1 MGAATS
7 SLIGK
12 LDQLAESAAKAAQRL
27 LGYAPQLLA
36 AFGTPLSQRIT
47 EIEGL
52 FSKVGLSLSDSIANA
67 SDASQQKLSTL
78 FSGIAPVANAAL
90 KGLIPGFSAIGD
102 GLSAAFSKIP
112 PSAIAAFDAI
122 DAALLKTVTKIQSAA
137 TNIPNAFGAAANTT
151 GYISGVREPLE
162 VFNALSGVV
171 SGVSGKIFSLT
182 QQVGLFGLGLQQL
195 QGLIT
200 SGPFSALI
208 GQNIE
213 LQQQLLSTQ
222 ASLVATNRIF
232 NGDQLIKGSK
242 EAILSLAVPV
252 KQAIKQ
258 LEIGSRELSNVT
270 SKDLVPIFSIVAGEA
285 GRIGTSLKG
294 ATDLTLSFSAALGT
308 LGIPLFQANQEIRS
322 ILNGQIDNNSRL
334 AIQLQIT
341 SAMVQQWKAQGT
353 LVQELTKRLEPLRE
367 GNKLAADQVGNL
379 GSNIKDIFEIIQRT
393 AGAPLLE
400 PIVKQ
405 LREVYT
411 FLDRNQ
417 ASIGAFISSLL
428 KYAVTAAGAI
438 REAIGTIGTAIAP
451 LARLVPTYL
460 FESLANVAVGLASA
474 IKTTI
479 AVLQPFINIFT
490 VLAQAAVAAS
500 GPILQLYLQF
510 KVLEVTT
517 RVLFGSF
524 GLLANILPVVGE
536 VLFLLG
542 GRTQAVVG
550 LFGSLTTE
558 LRGGTATALLLGKNL
573 AILPGAMGALAKSIP
588 LVGGAL
594 APLIPQLAT
603 FGIGLVTLGQ
613 RFPIV
618 QEILNKFSSQ
628 VPQIAQSLSTLAASN
643 GLPKVAALFG
653 ELGAQANLA
662 AFANTKM
669 EVAITAASTAA
680 RAAVIR
686 MGLFAAGITIA
697 AVAINEL
704 IIKNQAAIDTLKS
717 FGQFLSDV
725 GSAIYIVLS
734 QPLTYLAAAIA
745 AVSYAITAQLLP
757 STAALKIA
765 MLSGLGGAVTAVT
778 AQMLKY
784 AEVMKAIGFVQSAA
798 GAQALAAQIQVVA
811 AASAAGTLTVGGLTT
826 SLGTMAVAAAVAL
839 APLALIAGGLVLI
852 AKTYQHTLG
861 IVERGGS
868 VVPSVVANIVDVIKG
883 KLGPALSLLPPQIQ
897 AIIFALDKLKGIKID
912 GAIAPTIASANKAL
926 ADSTGIND
934 ELKAAIE
941 RTNKAKEKGLALT
954 EEELKL
960 NNEVVKK
967 AAGQLLILE
976 GEISN
981 ARRDL
986 NAAKDPE
993 TKKQLESKIS
1003 QLEARRDTLLL
1014 ADAEGNLAR
1023 INRQLTFAKKDL
1035 NNIKGEDEKKLAE
1048 QQIVDLEKQKE
1059 KLEGVESK
1067 INLKPIIL
1075 TDFGNTEKVL
1085 KDRVKA
1091 AQAILE
1097 TPFDAK
1103 ALKQAVG
1110 DLVDLTQQQL
1120 EIGTVNIEVAA
1131 NRIKD
1136 ALKIG
1141 QLEPE
1146 ERAKLEKALTG
1157 IIKNEYELR
1166 ASAFDALIATQ
1177 QRKLKGGEVDEVEG
1191 EKEVTRLKTEQY
1203 KERLEGLDAQIR
1215 AELAMQKLRTGKSGE
1230 EDGNYSQ
1237 AYKKLVIERQKV
1249 EEESNIFILEDTQK
1263 RLDKQLELIARQ
1275 TSKLTDAITE
1285 AETQSNTEIQELLN
1299 KQSITQTQ
1307 ANELR
1312 ERSTRERLQ
1321 KELALEKTNLDELNR
1336 LEKPTDP
1343 AKRDEF
1349 ERKVR
1354 ASKIKTSQL
1363 TLQLAEEEQ
1372 RRQSAVFAS
1381 FSEKLERQTKA
1392 MSTAIGRQS
1401 NEYQKQ
1407 ITVLNQMS
1415 TILSNQNKLM
1425 EQRQSLAGAIAG
1437 YVESDLKLL
1446 AETSKSEEEKAYYEK
1461 AAAAERLQFLVQE
1474 QGFAR
1479 AKLELSIQQKR
1490 IEDAQALRQN
1500 QIDQLS
1506 ATSEAAQ
1513 AQANLKK
1520 VEADPNALP
1529 EAIEAAKLDLQVKTQ
1544 KILVEQDKGTLLGES
1559 VRINRQ
1565 GEGFQRTE
1573 LGLKQDT
1580 ELRRAK
1586 LDFAKTLPGELGE
1599 GAVGRLRNEARFNV
1613 GFERPR
1619 DAIREAQDR
1628 IFADSPNEG
1637 RSLRRAEQSFNPPPA
1652 PDYSQTEVAA
1662 NQLGVKGR
1670 NLFYGKPPDVDYS
1683 QTQSA
1688 ANQLGIKGRDL
1699 FYGEIEKQFK
1709 GIQLSTGVT
1718 VPTDLRL
1725 NYLLEG
1731 SKDQV
1736 SELKA
1741 LVKNAEKQIIL
1752 SEKAAIHLQAIASRK
1767 PPAPKDA
1774 PKPKPEFVSFDGAPL

>member
-1 MGAATS
+1 LNANSVVNLTLSVTDQFSATTEKMGAATS
-7 SLIGK
+7 ALISK
-12 LDQLAESAAKAAQRL
+12 LDLLAESAAKAAQRL

-47 EIEGL
+47 EVEGL
-52 FSKVGLSLSDSIANA
+52 FSRVGLSLSDSIANA
-67 SDASQQKLSTL
+67 SDASQQKFSTL
-78 FSGIAPVANAAL
+78 FSGLAPLANASL
-90 KGLIPGFSAIGD
+90 KGLIPGFAVIGD

-112 PSAIAAFDAI
+112 PNAIAAFDAI
-122 DAALLKTVTKIQSAA
+122 DAALLKTITKIEAVS
-137 TNIPNAFGAAANTT
+137 TKIPNAFGAAANVT
-151 GYISGVREPLE
+151 GFLSGVREPLDI
-162 VFNALSGVV
+162 FNALSGAVT
-171 SGVSGKIFSLT
+171 GVAGKIFSLT
-182 QQVGLFGLGLQQL
+182 QQVGFFGLAL
-195 QGLIT
+195 QGLQSLVN

-232 NGDQLIKGSK
+232 QGDQLIKGS
-242 EAILSLAVPV
+242 EQAILALAVPV

-258 LEIGSRELSNVT
+258 LEKGSRELSNVT
-270 SKDLVPIFSIVAGEA
+270 SKALVPIFSIVAGEA
-285 GRIGTSLKG
+285 GKIGTSLKG

-308 LGIPLFQANQEIRS
+308 LNIPLFQANQEIRS
-322 ILNGQIDNNSRL
+322 ILDGQIDNNSRL
-334 AIQLQIT
+334 AQQLQIT

-353 LVQELTKRLEPLRE
+353 LVQELTKRLEPLRA

-405 LREVYT
+405 LKEVYNY
-411 FLDRNQ
+411 LDKNQ
-417 ASIGAFISSLL
+417 GSIGDFISSLL
-428 KYAVTAAGAI
+428 KYATTAGAAI
-438 REAIGTIGTAIAP
+438 RDAIGTIGTAIEP
-451 LARLVPTYL
+451 LAKLIPTYL
-460 FESLANVAVGLASA
+460 FESLANVAVALASA

-510 KVLEVTT
+510 KVLEVSA

-536 VLFLLG
+536 LLFVFG

-550 LFGSLTTE
+550 LFGSLTTA
-558 LRGGTATALLLGKNL
+558 LGGGTAVALLLGKNL
-573 AILPGAMGALAKSIP
+573 SILPGAMGALAKSIP
-588 LVGGAL
+588 LVGGVL

-613 RFPIV
+613 RFPVV
-618 QEILNKFSSQ
+618 QEILSKFSAKI
-628 VPQIAQSLSTLAASN
+628 PEIAQSLSTLAANN
-643 GLPKVAALFG
+643 GLPKVASLFG
-653 ELGAQANLA
+653 ELGSQASLA

-669 EVAITAASTAA
+669 EVAITAASVAA
-680 RAAVIR
+680 RNAVIR
-686 MGLFAAGITIA
+686 MGLFAVGITVA

-704 IIKNQAAIDTLKS
+704 IIKNEAAIALLKS

-725 GSAIYIVLS
+725 GSAIYIALT

-745 AVSYAITAQLLP
+745 AVAYAITAQLLP
-757 STAALKIA
+757 STLALRLA
-765 MLSGLGGAVTAVT
+765 LLSGIGGVITVVT
-778 AQMLKY
+778 AQILRY
-784 AEVMKAIGFVQSAA
+784 AEVMKTIGFVQASA
-798 GAQALAAQIQVVA
+798 GAQALVAQFAAVST
-811 AASAAGTLTVGGLTT
+811 SAGAGTLTVTGF
-826 SLGTMAVAAAVAL
+826 AVAVGRMTLSIAAAL
-839 APLALIAGGLVLI
+839 APLALIAGGIFLI
-852 AKTYQHTLG
+852 STAYQESLKN
-861 IVERGGS
+861 VES
-868 VVPSVVANIVDVIKG
+868 
-883 KLGPALSLLPPQIQ
+883 
-897 AIIFALDKLKGIKID
+897 
-912 GAIAPTIASANKAL
+912 GAIAPTLESANKAL
-926 ADSTGIND
+926 ADSAAINN
-934 ELKAAIE
+934 ELNAAIE
-941 RTNKAKEKGLALT
+941 RTNAAKKKGIALT
-954 EEELKL
+954 EEELRL

-967 AAGQLLILE
+967 AAAQLLKLE

-981 ARRDL
+981 ARKDL
-986 NAAKDPE
+986 NVAKGDDA
-993 TKKQLESKIS
+993 KKQLESKIA
-1003 QLEARRDTLLL
+1003 QLESRRDSLLL
-1014 ADAEGNLAR
+1014 ADAEGNLKR
-1023 INRQLTFAKKDL
+1023 INRQLDFARKDL

-1048 QQIVDLEKQKE
+1048 QQIADLEKQKE
-1059 KLEGVESK
+1059 TLEGVELN
-1067 INLKPIIL
+1067 IQLKPIIL
-1075 TDFGNTEKVL
+1075 QDFGNTEKVL

-1091 AQAILE
+1091 AQAILA
-1097 TPFDAK
+1097 TPYDAK

-1120 EIGTVNIEVAA
+1120 EIGVVNIEVAA

-1157 IIKNEYELR
+1157 IIKTEYELR
-1166 ASAFDALIATQ
+1166 ASAFDALISTQ
-1177 QRKLKGGEVDEVEG
+1177 QRKLKEGAVDEVDG
-1191 EKEVTRLKTEQY
+1191 ERELGRLKLEQY

-1215 AELAMQKLRTGKSGE
+1215 AELALQELRTGKAAD
-1230 EDGNYSQ
+1230 EDGNYTQ
-1237 AYKKLVIERQKV
+1237 AYKKLVIERQKL
-1249 EEESNIFILEDTQK
+1249 EEESNTFIIEDTQK
-1263 RLDKQLELIARQ
+1263 RLDKQIELIERQ
-1275 TSKLTDAITE
+1275 RTKLADAITS
-1285 AETQSNTEIQELLN
+1285 AEVESNTKIQSLLN
-1299 KQSITQTQ
+1299 EQSITQTL
-1307 ANELR
+1307 ASELR
-1312 ERSTRERLQ
+1312 ERSTRERLDR
-1321 KELALEKTNLDELNR
+1321 EFALEKANLYELNT
-1336 LEKPTDP
+1336 LAKPLDP

-1349 ERKVR
+1349 ERKLR

-1372 RRQSAVFAS
+1372 RHQGAVFAT
-1381 FSEKLERQTKA
+1381 FSEQLERQTKA
-1392 MSTAIGRQS
+1392 MSTAISRQS

-1415 TILSNQNKLM
+1415 TILANQNKLM

-1437 YVESDLKLL
+1437 YIESDLKLL

-1474 QGFAR
+1474 QSFAR

-1506 ATSEAAQ
+1506 ATAEAAQ

-1520 VEADPNALP
+1520 TEADPNALP

-1586 LDFAKTLPGELGE
+1586 LDFAKTLPGDLGE
-1599 GAVGRLRNEARFNV
+1599 GAIGRLRNEARFNV
-1613 GFERPR
+1613 GFDRPR
-1619 DAIREAQDR
+1619 DAIQRGVDR
-1628 IFADSPNEG
+1628 IFDAPTDREDKQLS
-1637 RSLRRAEQSFNPPPA
+1637 RAERQFR
-1652 PDYSQTEVAA
+1652 
-1662 NQLGVKGR
+1662 GV
-1670 NLFYGKPPDVDYS
+1670 
-1683 QTQSA
+1683 
-1688 ANQLGIKGRDL
+1688 
-1699 FYGEIEKQFK
+1699 QF
-1709 GIQLSTGVT
+1709 QTGVT
-1718 VPTDLRL
+1718 VPTDLRI
-1725 NYLLEG
+1725 NYLIKE
-1731 SKDQV
+1731 SQDQTT
-1736 SELKA
+1736 ELKA
-1741 LVKNAEKQIIL
+1741 LVKNAEKQTAL
-1752 SEKAAIHLQAIASRK
+1752 GEKAGIHLQAIASRK
-1767 PPAPKDA
+1767 PPAAKDLPKL
-1774 PKPKPEFVSFDGAPL
+1774 KPEFVSFEGAPL

>member
-1 MGAATS
+1 LNANSVVNLTLSVTDQFSAATEKMGS
-7 SLIGK
+7 ATTALISK
-12 LDQLAESAAKAAQRL
+12 LDLLAESAAKAAQRL

-52 FSKVGLSLSDSIANA
+52 FSRVGLSLSDSIANA
-67 SDASQQKLSTL
+67 SDASQQKFSTL
-78 FSGIAPVANAAL
+78 FSGIAPLANASL
-90 KGLIPGFSAIGD
+90 KGLIPGFAVIGD

-122 DAALLKTVTKIQSAA
+122 DAALLKTITKIEAVS
-137 TNIPNAFGAAANTT
+137 TKIPNAFGAAANVT
-151 GYISGVREPLE
+151 GSLSGVREPLE
-162 VFNALSGVV
+162 IFNALSGAV
-171 SGVSGKIFSLT
+171 SGVSSKLFSLT
-182 QQVGLFGLGLQQL
+182 QQVGLFGLGIQQL
-195 QGLIT
+195 QGLVT

-232 NGDQLIKGSK
+232 QGDQLIKGSQQ
-242 EAILSLAVPV
+242 AILSLAVPV

-258 LEIGSRELSNVT
+258 LEVGSRELSNVT

-285 GRIGTSLKG
+285 GKIGTSLKG

-322 ILNGQIDNNSRL
+322 ILDGQIDNNSRL
-334 AIQLQIT
+334 ANQLQIT
-341 SAMVQQWKAQGT
+341 SAIVQQWKAQGT

-393 AGAPLLE
+393 AGAPLLD
-400 PIVKQ
+400 PIVRQ
-405 LREVYT
+405 LRQVYN
-411 FLDRNQ
+411 FLDQNQ
-417 ASIGAFISSLL
+417 KSIGVFISSLL
-428 KYAVTAAGAI
+428 KYAVTAGGAI
-438 REAIGTIGTAIAP
+438 RESLGTIGTAIAP
-451 LARLVPTYL
+451 LAKLIPTYL
-460 FESLANVAVGLASA
+460 FESLANAAVGLANA
-474 IKTTI
+474 IKATI
-479 AVLQPFINIFT
+479 FVLQPFINIFST
-490 VLAQAAVAAS
+490 LAQAAVAAS

-510 KVLEVTT
+510 KVLEVST

-536 VLFLLG
+536 LLFVLG
-542 GRTQAVVG
+542 GRTQAVIG
-550 LFGSLTTE
+550 LFGALTTAVG
-558 LRGGTATALLLGKNL
+558 GGTATALLLGKNL

-588 LVGGAL
+588 LVGGVL

-613 RFPIV
+613 RFPVV
-618 QEILNKFSSQ
+618 QEILNKFSTK
-628 VPQIAQSLSTLAASN
+628 VPQIAQSLSNLAASN

-653 ELGAQANLA
+653 ELGTQANLA

-669 EVAITAASTAA
+669 EVAITAASVAA
-680 RAAVIR
+680 RAAIIR
-686 MGLFAAGITIA
+686 MGLFAVGITVA

-734 QPLTYLAAAIA
+734 QPLTYLAAAIS
-745 AVSYAITAQLLP
+745 AVSYAIMAQLLP
-757 STAALKIA
+757 STLALKVA
-765 MLSGLGGAVTAVT
+765 MLGGLGSAVAVVS
-778 AQMLKY
+778 AQLLKY
-784 AEVMKAIGFVQSAA
+784 AQVLTLLNGSTAAA
-798 GAQALAAQIQVVA
+798 GAQVLAATLQSVVA
-811 AASAAGTLTVGGLTT
+811 SAAAGTLTIGSLTG
-826 SLGTMAVAAAVAL
+826 SLVAMGVAAAAAL
-839 APLALIAGGLVLI
+839 APLALLVGGALLTLKI
-852 AKTYQHTLG
+852 YQERLKA
-861 IVERGGS
+861 VEG
-868 VVPSVVANIVDVIKG
+868 A
-883 KLGPALSLLPPQIQ
+883 
-897 AIIFALDKLKGIKID
+897 
-912 GAIAPTIASANKAL
+912 AIAPTITSANKAL
-926 ADSTGIND
+926 AASTGVND
-934 ELKAAIE
+934 ELKAAID
-941 RTNKAKEKGLALT
+941 RTNKAKEKGIALT
-954 EEELKL
+954 EEELRL
-960 NNEVVKK
+960 NKEVVNK
-967 AAGQLLILE
+967 AAAQLLILE

-986 NAAKDPE
+986 NAAKGDDA
-993 TKKQLESKIS
+993 KKQLESKIA
-1003 QLEARRDTLLL
+1003 QLESRRDSLLL
-1014 ADAEGNLAR
+1014 ADAEGNLKR
-1023 INRQLTFAKKDL
+1023 INRQLNFARKDL
-1035 NNIKGEDEKKLAE
+1035 NNIKGGDEKKLAE
-1048 QQIVDLEKQKE
+1048 QQIADLEKQKE
-1059 KLEGVESK
+1059 KLEGIESN
-1067 INLKPIIL
+1067 IQLEPIIL
-1075 TDFGNTEKVL
+1075 QDFGNTEKVL

-1091 AQAILE
+1091 AEAILA

-1120 EIGTVNIEVAA
+1120 EIGVVGIEVAA
-1131 NRIKD
+1131 NRLKD

-1146 ERAKLEKALTG
+1146 ERAKLEKALTS
-1157 IIKNEYELR
+1157 IIKTEYEIR

-1177 QRKLKGGEVDEVEG
+1177 QRKLKGGEVEEIEG

-1203 KERLEGLDAQIR
+1203 KERLESLDAQIR
-1215 AELAMQKLRTGKSGE
+1215 TELALQKLRTGKAGD
-1230 EDGNYSQ
+1230 EDGNYTQ
-1237 AYKKLVIERQKV
+1237 AYKKLVIERQKL
-1249 EEESNIFILEDTQK
+1249 EEESNTFILEDTQK
-1263 RLDKQLELIARQ
+1263 RLDKQIELIGRQ
-1275 TSKLTDAITE
+1275 TSKLADAITE
-1285 AETQSNTEIQELLN
+1285 AETESNTKIQALVNEN
-1299 KQSITQTQ
+1299 AITQTE
-1307 ANELR
+1307 ASELR

-1336 LEKPTDP
+1336 LEKPKDP
-1343 AKRDEF
+1343 AKLDEF
-1349 ERKVR
+1349 ERKIR
-1354 ASKIKTSQL
+1354 ASKLKTSQL

-1372 RRQSAVFAS
+1372 RRQAAVFAS

-1407 ITVLNQMS
+1407 INVLNQMS
-1415 TILSNQNKLM
+1415 TILTNQNKLM
-1425 EQRQSLAGAIAG
+1425 EQRQTLAGAIAG

-1474 QGFAR
+1474 QAFAR

-1506 ATSEAAQ
+1506 ATAEAAQ

-1520 VEADPNALP
+1520 TEADPNALP

-1573 LGLKQDT
+1573 LDLKQDS

-1586 LDFAKTLPGELGE
+1586 LDFAKTLPGDLGE
-1599 GAVGRLRNEARFNV
+1599 GAINRLRQEARFNV

-1619 DAIREAQDR
+1619 DAIQQGVRTIFDAPVNNDDR
-1628 IFADSPNEG
+1628 QLN
-1637 RSLRRAEQSFNPPPA
+1637 RAERQFR
-1652 PDYSQTEVAA
+1652 
-1662 NQLGVKGR
+1662 GV
-1670 NLFYGKPPDVDYS
+1670 
-1683 QTQSA
+1683 
-1688 ANQLGIKGRDL
+1688 
-1699 FYGEIEKQFK
+1699 QF
-1709 GIQLSTGVT
+1709 QAGVT

-1731 SKDQV
+1731 SNNQTT
-1736 SELKA
+1736 ELKT
-1741 LVKNAEKQIIL
+1741 LVKNAEKQIVL

-1767 PPAPKDA
+1767 PPAAKEA
-1774 PKPKPEFVSFDGAPL
+1774 PKPKPESVSFDGAPL

>member
-1 MGAATS
+1 LNANSVVNLTLSVTDQFSGATEKMGAATS
-7 SLIGK
+7 VLISK
-12 LDQLAESAAKAAQRL
+12 LDQLTESAAKAAQRL

-52 FSKVGLSLSDSIANA
+52 FSRVGLSLSDSIAVA
-67 SDASQQKLSTL
+67 SDASQQKFSTL
-78 FSGIAPVANAAL
+78 FSGIAPLANASL

-122 DAALLKTVTKIQSAA
+122 DAALLKTISKVESVATKL
-137 TNIPNAFGAAANTT
+137 PNAFGAAANIT
-151 GYISGVREPLE
+151 GFLSGVREPLDI
-162 VFNALSGVV
+162 FNALSGAV
-171 SGVSGKIFSLT
+171 SGVAGKIFSLT
-182 QQVGLFGLGLQQL
+182 QQVGLFGLGIQQL
-195 QGLIT
+195 QGLVT

-222 ASLVATNRIF
+222 ASLAATNRVF

-242 EAILSLAVPV
+242 EAILALDAPV

-258 LEIGSRELSNVT
+258 LEVGSRELSNVT
-270 SKDLVPIFSIVAGEA
+270 SKDLVPVFSIVAGKA
-285 GRIGTSLKG
+285 GQIGTSLAG

-308 LGIPLFQANQEIRS
+308 LNIPLFQANQEIRS
-322 ILNGQIDNNSRL
+322 ILDGQIDNNSRL
-334 AIQLQIT
+334 AYQLQIT
-341 SAMVQQWKAQGT
+341 SAMVQQWKAAGT

-367 GNKLAADQVGNL
+367 GNKLAADQVGNI

-405 LREVYT
+405 LRQVYV
-411 FLDRNQ
+411 FLDQNQ

-428 KYAVTAAGAI
+428 KYAVTAGGAI
-438 REAIGTIGTAIAP
+438 RESLGTIGTAIAP
-451 LARLVPTYL
+451 LAKLIPTYL
-460 FESLANVAVGLASA
+460 FESLANVAVGLATA

-479 AVLQPFINIFT
+479 TVLQPFINIFT
-490 VLAQAAVAAS
+490 VLAQAAVSAS

-510 KVLEVTT
+510 KVLEVST
-517 RVLFGSF
+517 RVLFSSF

-536 VLFLLG
+536 VLFVFG
-542 GRTQAVVG
+542 GRAQAVVG
-550 LFGSLTTE
+550 LLGSLTAAVS
-558 LRGGTATALLLGKNL
+558 GGTATALLLGKNL

-588 LVGGAL
+588 LIGGAL

-613 RFPIV
+613 RFPVV
-618 QEILNKFSSQ
+618 QEIFNKFSTK

-669 EVAITAASTAA
+669 EASITAASVAA

-686 MGLFAAGITIA
+686 MGVFAAGITVA
-697 AVAINEL
+697 AIAINEL

-717 FGQFLSDV
+717 FGQLLKDV

-757 STAALKIA
+757 STSALRLLMIN
-765 MLSGLGGAVTAVT
+765 GLASAVGAVSTGL
-778 AQMLKY
+778 LKY
-784 AEVMKAIGFVQSAA
+784 AAVLDLLK
-798 GAQALAAQIQVVA
+798 GAQAAAGVRVLVA
-811 AASAAGTLTVGGLTT
+811 EMGVLTASAAAGTLTVGGLTT
-826 SLGTMAVAAAVAL
+826 SLGAMAIAAASAL
-839 APLALIAGGLVLI
+839 APIALVVGGFLLVT
-852 AKTYQHTLG
+852 KTYEHFLG
-861 IVERGGS
+861 LVERGGS
-868 VVPSVVANIVDVIKG
+868 VVPSFITDTVDLLENRLIPTLLRINPILAFLPAQIQDIFQQIGPELLSPQIKG
-883 KLGPALSLLPPQIQ
+883 LEFI
-897 AIIFALDKLKGIKID
+897 LDILKDVKVD
-912 GAIAPTIASANKAL
+912 GAITPTITSANKAL

-934 ELKAAIE
+934 ELKAAID
-941 RTNKAKEKGLALT
+941 RTNAAKKKGLALT
-954 EEELKL
+954 EEELRL

-981 ARRDL
+981 ARGDL
-986 NAAKDPE
+986 NAAKSDE
-993 TKKQLESKIS
+993 TKKQLEAKIS
-1003 QLEARRDTLLL
+1003 QLETRRDSLLL
-1014 ADAEGNLAR
+1014 ADAEGNLKR
-1023 INRQLTFAKKDL
+1023 INRQLAFAKKDL
-1035 NNIKGEDEKKLAE
+1035 TNVQGEEQKKLAE
-1048 QQIVDLEKQKE
+1048 QQIADLEKQKE
-1059 KLEGVESK
+1059 KLEGVESN
-1067 INLKPIIL
+1067 INLQPIIL
-1075 TDFGNTEKVL
+1075 QDFGNTEKVL

-1091 AQAILE
+1091 AQAILA
-1097 TPFDAK
+1097 TPYDAK
-1103 ALKQAVG
+1103 ALKQGVG
-1110 DLVDLTQQQL
+1110 DLVDFTQQQL
-1120 EIGTVNIEVAA
+1120 EIGVVGVEVAA
-1131 NRIKD
+1131 NRLKN

-1146 ERAKLEKALTG
+1146 DRAKIEKALTG
-1157 IIKNEYELR
+1157 IIKTEYEIR

-1191 EKEVTRLKTEQY
+1191 EKEVTRLKTEQF
-1203 KERLEGLDAQIR
+1203 KERLESLDAQIR
-1215 AELAMQKLRTGKSGE
+1215 AELALQKLRTGKAGD
-1230 EDGNYSQ
+1230 EDGNYTQ
-1237 AYKKLVIERQKV
+1237 AYKKLVIERQKL
-1249 EEESNIFILEDTQK
+1249 EEESNTFVLEDTQK
-1263 RLDKQLELIARQ
+1263 RLDKQIELIGRQ
-1275 TSKLTDAITE
+1275 TSKLADAITE
-1285 AETQSNTEIQELLN
+1285 AETESNTKIQALVN
-1299 KQSITQTQ
+1299 DQSITQTE
-1307 ANELR
+1307 ASELR

-1336 LEKPTDP
+1336 LEKPKDP
-1343 AKRDEF
+1343 AKLDEF
-1349 ERKVR
+1349 ERKIR
-1354 ASKIKTSQL
+1354 ASKLKTSQL

-1372 RRQSAVFAS
+1372 RRQAAVFAT
-1381 FSEKLERQTKA
+1381 FSEQLERQTKA

-1407 ITVLNQMS
+1407 INVLNQMS
-1415 TILSNQNKLM
+1415 TILANQNKLM
-1425 EQRQSLAGAIAG
+1425 EQRQTLAGAIAG
-1437 YVESDLKLL
+1437 YIDSDLKLL
-1446 AETSKSEEEKAYYEK
+1446 AETAKTEEQKQYYER
-1461 AAAAERLQFLVQE
+1461 AAAAERLKSLIQE

-1506 ATSEAAQ
+1506 TTAEAAQ

-1544 KILVEQDKGTLLGES
+1544 KILVEQDKGALLGES

-1573 LGLKQDT
+1573 LDLKQDT
-1580 ELRRAK
+1580 DLRRAK
-1586 LDFAKTLPGELGE
+1586 LDFAKTLPGELQE
-1599 GAVGRLRNEARFNV
+1599 NAINRLQNEAFFNV
-1613 GFERPR
+1613 GRERPLE
-1619 DAIREAQDR
+1619 AIRGGVRQ
-1628 IFADSPNEG
+1628 IFEQPIQAEDKRLS
-1637 RSLRRAEQSFNPPPA
+1637 RAERQFN
-1652 PDYSQTEVAA
+1652 
-1662 NQLGVKGR
+1662 R
-1670 NLFYGKPPDVDYS
+1670 VDF
-1683 QTQSA
+1683 Q
-1688 ANQLGIKGRDL
+1688 
-1699 FYGEIEKQFK
+1699 
-1709 GIQLSTGVT
+1709 
-1718 VPTDLRL
+1718 
-1725 NYLLEG
+1725 
-1731 SKDQV
+1731 

-1741 LVKNAEKQIIL
+1741 PAMLSFDGLLQGSQDQVSQLKDLVKIAQQQIVLNGRAEG
-1752 SEKAAIHLQAIASRK
+1752 HLRAIASRK
-1767 PPAPKDA
+1767 PPAPKDP
-1774 PKPKPEFVSFDGAPL
+1774 PKPKPDFVSFEGAPL